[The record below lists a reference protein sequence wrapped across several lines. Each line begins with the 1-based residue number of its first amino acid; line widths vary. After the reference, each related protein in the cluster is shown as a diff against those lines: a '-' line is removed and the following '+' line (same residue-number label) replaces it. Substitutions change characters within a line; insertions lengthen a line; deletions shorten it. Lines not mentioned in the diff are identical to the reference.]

1 MNITLKRLNEQYLM
15 EATNET
21 GNSIR
26 MDAGPGIGGQGLAPR
41 PMEVM
46 IMAMGGCSTIDIVS
60 ILKKGRQPV
69 GQVEVKL
76 TAEREAGKEPS
87 LFQTIHAHYLIH
99 GPVDPAQAKRAVDLS
114 LEKYCSVAK
123 TLEKTATITW
133 SYEVVAG

>member
-1 MNITLKRLNEQYLM
+1 MNITLKRLNEHYLM
-15 EATNET
+15 EAANES

-46 IMAMGGCSTIDIVS
+46 IMAMGGCSTIDIIS

-87 LFQTIHAHYLIH
+87 LFKTIHAHYLIH
-99 GPVDPAQAKRAVDLS
+99 GSVDPTQAKRAVDLS

-133 SYEVVAG
+133 SFEVMTS